1 MAASAQHDLV
11 REVLG
16 HDERLFSAFL
26 RHQLRQEVARN
37 LFREDGAP
45 DGATSRTCTS
55 GGNPDDSRDES
66 PCDRTDPFLP
76 PSDPGFA
83 LDALRALRLESSLH
97 NPLEGVLRTMYEE
110 GFDDGGQAT
119 LDMVRELYGALGE
132 KGDFSALEDAL
143 EGPEELSD
151 AIERVRREEQ
161 DDLRNQPHEDE
172 KDGVTPADAS
182 PEQSA

>member
-45 DGATSRTCTS
+45 DGATSRTCTG
-55 GGNPDDSRDES
+55 GGNPDDSKDES
-66 PCDRTDPFLP
+66 PCDPTDPFLP
-76 PSDPGFA
+76 PSDPAFA
-83 LDALRALRLESSLH
+83 LDALRLESSLH
-97 NPLEGVLRTMYEE
+97 NPLESVLRSMYEE

-119 LDMVRELYGALGE
+119 LDMVRELYGALVE
-132 KGDFSALEDAL
+132 KGDLSALEEAL

-151 AIERVRREEQ
+151 AIEHVRRKGQ
-161 DDLRNQPHEDE
+161 DELQQQAHDGKVDRNASH
-172 KDGVTPADAS
+172 DAS
-182 PEQSA
+182 PERGA

>member
-45 DGATSRTCTS
+45 DGATSRTCTG
-55 GGNPDDSRDES
+55 GGNPDDSKDES
-66 PCDRTDPFLP
+66 PCDPTDPFLP

-83 LDALRALRLESSLH
+83 LDALRLESSLH

-119 LDMVRELYGALGE
+119 LDMVREL
-132 KGDFSALEDAL
+132 
-143 EGPEELSD
+143 SD

-161 DDLRNQPHEDE
+161 QDDLRNQPHEDE
-172 KDGVTPADAS
+172 QDGVTPADAS

>member
-45 DGATSRTCTS
+45 DGATSRTCTG
-55 GGNPDDSRDES
+55 GGNPDDSKDES
-66 PCDRTDPFLP
+66 PCDPTDPFLP

-83 LDALRALRLESSLH
+83 LDALRLESSLH

-132 KGDFSALEDAL
+132 KGDLSALEDAL

-151 AIERVRREEQ
+151 AIERVRREEQQ

>member
-26 RHQLRQEVARN
+26 RHQLRQEVARS

-45 DGATSRTCTS
+45 GGATSRACT
-55 GGNPDDSRDES
+55 GEANPDDSRDES
-66 PCDRTDPFLP
+66 PCDPTDPFLP
-76 PSDPGFA
+76 PSDPAFA
-83 LDALRALRLESSLH
+83 LDALRLESSLH
-97 NPLEGVLRTMYEE
+97 NPLEGVLRSMYEE

-132 KGDFSALEDAL
+132 KGDLSALEEAL

-161 DDLRNQPHEDE
+161 DDHRKQPHEDE
-172 KDGVTPADAS
+172 KDGGTPADAS

>member
-45 DGATSRTCTS
+45 DGATSRTCTG
-55 GGNPDDSRDES
+55 GGNPDDSKNES
-66 PCDRTDPFLP
+66 PCDPTDPFLP
-76 PSDPGFA
+76 PSDPAFA
-83 LDALRALRLESSLH
+83 LHALRLESSLR
-97 NPLEGVLRTMYEE
+97 NPLESVLRSMYEE

-119 LDMVRELYGALGE
+119 LDMVRKLYGALCE
-132 KGDFSALEDAL
+132 KGDLSALEEAL

-172 KDGVTPADAS
+172 QDGGTPADAS